1 MRKHRL
7 RGVAA
12 IVLALALSG
21 CWLQAGGG
29 PANTRFNAAESSL
42 TRANVASLAETW
54 RAPVDAIVT
63 EPILSGDR
71 IYVATRKYQDGGPL
85 LDVLGVQAYDRGT
98 GALVWEQS
106 LLPAGG
112 PQVGGDVATPA
123 LRNGV
128 LWVPFW
134 HDGLGPCAGGLARL
148 DAATGSILGTD
159 ATGAGSSPVVTT
171 GAIVA
176 STEGGCGAGA
186 QLVVRDLTTREVLWT
201 HRFPAGSGVATPTIA
216 GGRVFL
222 LTGGTLYAFAADG
235 CGADVCAPLWSEPGA
250 GSTVFDFLRPA
261 AGPGGTL
268 VTVGASSGPGTAA
281 TIVVRDAATG
291 DVRWQAEPRYTG
303 PLPGAITGFAVAYDT
318 VYVAGARSEASSPEP
333 TAMLDA
339 YPVAGCGQATC
350 APAWTADFGPT
361 RPSRE
366 PTVAG
371 GVVYVP
377 LVGTSSVAPAV
388 VAVDAQGC
396 GAPACPELVRVPL
409 VAGSGIFIAGPQPY
423 VTSVGAGRVVLG
435 WLPGLYGSTQ
445 SQIVSLG
452 PASG

>member
-1 MRKHRL
+1 MRTHRL
-7 RGVAA
+7 RGIAT

-29 PANTRFNAAESSL
+29 AANTRFNAAESSL
-42 TRANVASLAETW
+42 TRDNVTTLAEKW
-54 RAPVDAIVT
+54 RVPVDSIVT

-71 IYVATRKYQDGGPL
+71 IYVATRKYGSGAL
-85 LDVLGVQAYDRGT
+85 LDVLGVQAYDRDT

-106 LLPAGG
+106 LLPTGG
-112 PQVGGDVATPA
+112 PAVSGDVATPA

-128 LWVPFW
+128 LWVPYW

-148 DAATGSILGTD
+148 DAATGTILGTD

-171 GAIVA
+171 GSILA
-176 STEGGCGAGA
+176 STERGCGAGA
-186 QLVVRDLTTREVLWT
+186 QLVVRDVTTRDVLWT
-201 HRFPAGSGVATPTIA
+201 HTFPAGSGVATPTIA
-216 GGRVFL
+216 NGRLFL
-222 LTGGTLYAFAADG
+222 LTGGALYAFAADG
-235 CGADVCAPLWSEPGA
+235 CGTDVCAPLWSKPGV
-250 GSTVFDFLRPA
+250 GSTFDFLRPA

-268 VTVGASSGPGTAA
+268 VTVGTSSGPGTAA

-291 DVRWQAEPRYTG
+291 NVRWQAEPRYTG

-318 VYVAGARSEASSPEP
+318 VYVAGARSEASSFDP

-339 YPVAGCGQATC
+339 YPAAGCGQPTC
-350 APAWTADFGPT
+350 APAWTADLGPT

-377 LVGTSSVAPAV
+377 LVATASVAPAI
-388 VAVDAQGC
+388 VAVDAHGC
-396 GAPACPELVRVPL
+396 DQPACPELVRVPL

-435 WLPGLYGSTQ
+435 WLPGLYGPTQ